1 MGSPPF
7 DDRGIS
13 KKTGGKRQI
22 MEVNKMDKN
31 VKHYPLAQ
39 TVDDAPALRV
49 CGARSSSGYR

>member
-39 TVDDAPALRV
+39 TVEMP
-49 CGARSSSGYR
+49 